1 MLPQR
6 HRLCRDSGQKGQ
18 NDPAGAQK
26 PGAGSQKNADEH
38 KQMELS
44 PGAEKAQRQDRRQ
57 GRRAEPQIRRNRQPG
72 MEPPQRPQ
80 QIIVKAQNQAQRAG
94 QKELQRLGLQG
105 VFHQPSSLRRKP
117 PSGAACS

>member
-1 MLPQR
+1 MPPQR
-6 HRLCRDSGQKGQ
+6 HRFRRDSGQNRQ
-18 NDPAGAQK
+18 NDPAGARK
-26 PGAGSQKNADEH
+26 PDAGPQKNADEY
-38 KQMELS
+38 KKMELS
-44 PGAEKAQRQDRRQ
+44 PGAEEAQRQDRRQ

-80 QIIVKAQNQAQRAG
+80 QIIVKAQCQAQRAG
-94 QKELQRLGLQG
+94 QNELQRLGLEG